1 VNATLGG
8 AQAPLGTAFLP
19 LNAASF
25 IILYLSEQPGA
36 QSPDKV
42 LLEKKQ
48 MSEQRLA
55 EVESSWPSYE
65 SVTMTLGVA
74 ETISRA
80 LLVQPG
86 GNLMVRNWRLRDF
99 IADAYN
105 IQTHEIQ
112 GPDWLDTQFIN
123 IDARMTDPPSG
134 PGHIKQFHLMMR
146 RILAEQF
153 GLTFH
158 RETRQMP
165 VYALIAESKTH
176 IQEARSGDPGPHLG
190 REPNGITMRAAPME
204 LFNRFVS
211 QRLGRPLLDQTGLT
225 ATYNFS
231 FNWASESTPNETADT
246 GPLGALREPTESE
259 LRDALEKVGLRL
271 VDQSSDV
278 EMMVIDHIELPA
290 DIAPA
295 HSTIP
300 MAPEQFDR
308 FVGHY
313 DFPHDRILTVYREGD
328 KFFTQVTGQR
338 PVEIRAESDHK
349 FFAPVVGAEYTFI
362 CDSQDRVA
370 ELELRQFGHNIT
382 AKLLDERTAQ
392 LRAEKLVSQI
402 LRQMAAPGRSAA
414 DSGSGAQAE
423 TPTPIDPV

>member
-1 VNATLGG
+1 
-8 AQAPLGTAFLP
+8 
-19 LNAASF
+19 
-25 IILYLSEQPGA
+25 
-36 QSPDKV
+36 
-42 LLEKKQ
+42 
-48 MSEQRLA
+48 MSEQHPA
-55 EVESSWPSYE
+55 EVESSWPGYE
-65 SVTMTLGVA
+65 SVTITLGVA

-86 GNLMVRNWRLRDF
+86 GNLLVRNWRLRDF

-112 GPDWLDTQFIN
+112 GPDWLGTQFIN
-123 IDARMTDPPSG
+123 IDARMAEPPSG
-134 PGHIKQFHLMMR
+134 PDHIKQFHLMMR

-165 VYALIAESKTH
+165 VCALIAETKTH

-190 REPNGITMRAAPME
+190 RQPNGVTMSAAPME

-211 QRLGRPLLDQTGLT
+211 QRLGRPVLDQTGLT

-231 FNWASESTPNETADT
+231 VKWASESTPNETADT
-246 GPLGALREPTESE
+246 DPLGALREPTESE

-271 VDQSSDV
+271 VDQSADV
-278 EMMVIDHIELPA
+278 EMMFIDHIELPA

-295 HSTIP
+295 HSAIP
-300 MAPEQFDR
+300 MASEQFDR

-313 DFPHDRILTVYREGD
+313 DFPPNRILTVYREGD

-349 FFAPVVGAEYTFI
+349 FFAPLVDAEYTFI
-362 CDSQDRVA
+362 YDSQGHVA
-370 ELELRQFGHNIT
+370 ELEFRQYGRNIT
-382 AKLLDERTAQ
+382 AKLLDETTAQ
-392 LRAEKLVSQI
+392 QRAEKMVSQI
-402 LRQMAAPGRSAA
+402 LRQMAAPARSATG
-414 DSGSGAQAE
+414 SGSAAKAE
-423 TPTPIDPV
+423 PPAPIDPA

>member
-1 VNATLGG
+1 
-8 AQAPLGTAFLP
+8 
-19 LNAASF
+19 
-25 IILYLSEQPGA
+25 
-36 QSPDKV
+36 
-42 LLEKKQ
+42 
-48 MSEQRLA
+48 MSEQHLA
-55 EVESSWPSYE
+55 EVESNWPGYE
-65 SVTMTLGVA
+65 SVTITLGVA
-74 ETISRA
+74 ETNSHA

-105 IQTHEIQ
+105 TQTHGIE

-134 PGHIKQFHLMMR
+134 PDHIKQFHLMMR

-165 VYALIAESKTH
+165 VSVLVAESKTH
-176 IQEARSGDPGPHLG
+176 IQEARSGDPGPNLRG
-190 REPNGITMRAAPME
+190 EPNGITMSAAPME
-204 LFNRFVS
+204 LFNRCVS

-231 FNWASESTPNETADT
+231 VKWVFESTPKEAADT
-246 GPLGALREPTESE
+246 GPFGASREPTESE
-259 LRDALEKVGLRL
+259 LREALEKIGLRL
-271 VDQSSDV
+271 VDQSADV

-290 DIAPA
+290 DIKPA
-295 HSTIP
+295 HPTIP
-300 MAPEQFDR
+300 MTPEQFDR

-313 DFPHDRILTVYREGD
+313 EFPHDLILTVYREGD
-328 KFFTQVTGQR
+328 KFFTQVIGQR
-338 PVEIRAESDHK
+338 PVEICAESDHE

-362 CDSQDRVA
+362 FDSQDRVA
-370 ELELRQFGHNIT
+370 ELEFQQHGHNIT

-392 LRAEKLVSQI
+392 ERAEKLVSQI
-402 LRQMAAPGRSAA
+402 LRQMAAPGRTAA
-414 DSGSGAQAE
+414 DSGSGAMAE
-423 TPTPIDPV
+423 IPAPIDPA

>member
-1 VNATLGG
+1 
-8 AQAPLGTAFLP
+8 
-19 LNAASF
+19 
-25 IILYLSEQPGA
+25 
-36 QSPDKV
+36 
-42 LLEKKQ
+42 
-48 MSEQRLA
+48 MSEQHLA
-55 EVESSWPSYE
+55 EVESNWPGYE
-65 SVTMTLGVA
+65 SVTITLGVA
-74 ETISRA
+74 ETNSHA

-105 IQTHEIQ
+105 IQTHEIE

-134 PGHIKQFHLMMR
+134 PDHIQQFHLMMR

-153 GLTFH
+153 SLTFH

-165 VYALIAESKTH
+165 VSVLVVESKTH
-176 IQEARSGDPGPHLG
+176 IQEARSGDPGPNL
-190 REPNGITMRAAPME
+190 RSRPNGVTMSAAPME

-211 QRLGRPLLDQTGLT
+211 QRLGRPVLDQTGLT

-231 FNWASESTPNETADT
+231 VNWASESTPNETADT
-246 GPLGALREPTESE
+246 GALCASREPAESE

-271 VDQSSDV
+271 VDQSADV

-290 DIAPA
+290 DIGPA
-295 HSTIP
+295 HPTIP
-300 MAPEQFDR
+300 MTPDQFDR

-313 DFPHDRILTVYREGD
+313 DFPQDRILTVYREGS
-328 KFFTQVTGQR
+328 KFFSQVTGQR
-338 PVEIRAESDHK
+338 PVEICAESDHK
-349 FFAPVVGAEYTFI
+349 FYASTVDAEFTFI

-370 ELELRQFGHNIT
+370 ELKFRQLGHNIT

-392 LRAEKLVSQI
+392 QRAEKMVSQI

-414 DSGSGAQAE
+414 ESGSGARAE
-423 TPTPIDPV
+423 TPAPIDPA

>member
-1 VNATLGG
+1 
-8 AQAPLGTAFLP
+8 
-19 LNAASF
+19 
-25 IILYLSEQPGA
+25 
-36 QSPDKV
+36 
-42 LLEKKQ
+42 
-48 MSEQRLA
+48 MSEQRLS
-55 EVESSWPSYE
+55 EDESSWPSYE
-65 SVTMTLGVA
+65 SVTITLGVA
-74 ETISRA
+74 ETNSRA

-105 IQTHEIQ
+105 IQTHEIES
-112 GPDWLDTQFIN
+112 PDWLDTQFIN
-123 IDARMTDPPSG
+123 IDARMTDPPSD
-134 PGHIKQFHLMMR
+134 PDNIKQFHLMMR

-165 VYALIAESKTH
+165 VSVLVAESKTH
-176 IQEARSGDPGPHLG
+176 IQGARSGDPGPNLRFKPDG
-190 REPNGITMRAAPME
+190 VTMSAAPME

-211 QRLGRPLLDQTGLT
+211 QRLGRPVLDQTCLT

-231 FNWASESTPNETADT
+231 IKWEFESTSRETADT
-246 GPLGALREPTESE
+246 GAAGALRKPTESE
-259 LRDALEKVGLRL
+259 LRDALEKIGLRL
-271 VDQSSDV
+271 IDQSADV
-278 EMMVIDHIELPA
+278 EIMVIDHIELPA

-295 HSTIP
+295 HPTTP

-313 DFPHDRILTVYREGD
+313 DFPQDLILTVYREGD
-328 KFFTQVTGQR
+328 KFFSQVTGQR

-349 FFAPVVGAEYTFI
+349 FYASAVDAEFTFI

-382 AKLLDERTAQ
+382 AKLLDETAAQ
-392 LRAEKLVSQI
+392 QRAEKMVSQI
-402 LRQMAAPGRSAA
+402 LRQMAAPGRSVA
-414 DSGSGAQAE
+414 DSGSGAEAE
-423 TPTPIDPV
+423 TAPPIDPA

>member
-1 VNATLGG
+1 
-8 AQAPLGTAFLP
+8 
-19 LNAASF
+19 
-25 IILYLSEQPGA
+25 
-36 QSPDKV
+36 
-42 LLEKKQ
+42 

-55 EVESSWPSYE
+55 EDETNWPGYE
-65 SVTMTLGVA
+65 SVTITLGVA
-74 ETISRA
+74 ETNSHA

-105 IQTHEIQ
+105 IQTHEIE
-112 GPDWLDTQFIN
+112 GPDWLDTKFIN
-123 IDARMTDPPSG
+123 IDARMTDPHSG
-134 PGHIKQFHLMMR
+134 PDHIKQFHLMMR

-158 RETRQMP
+158 REMRQMP
-165 VYALIAESKTH
+165 VSVLVAESKTH
-176 IQEARSGDPGPHLG
+176 IQEARSGDPGPNL
-190 REPNGITMRAAPME
+190 RCKPNGVTMSAAPME

-211 QRLGRPLLDQTGLT
+211 QRLGRPVLDQTGLT

-231 FNWASESTPNETADT
+231 VNWASESTPNESADT
-246 GPLGALREPTESE
+246 VPSGALREPAESE
-259 LRDALEKVGLRL
+259 LRDAMEKVGLRL
-271 VDQSSDV
+271 VDQSADV

-290 DIAPA
+290 DIMPA

-328 KFFTQVTGQR
+328 KFFSQVTGQR
-338 PVEIRAESDHK
+338 PVEICAESDHK
-349 FFAPVVGAEYTFI
+349 FFAPVVDAEYTFI

-392 LRAEKLVSQI
+392 ERAEKLVSQI
-402 LRQMAAPGRSAA
+402 LRQMAAPGRSAT
-414 DSGSGAQAE
+414 DSVSGAKAE
-423 TPTPIDPV
+423 TPTPSDPA